1 MNAKTNSEELEIDDL
16 SDIDLLRYNKHILLD
31 EINEDGQ
38 KKLLESHVVLIGLGG
53 LGCPVALYLSASGIG
68 KITIIDH
75 DDVEL
80 SNLQRQILFNP
91 SDVGKNKAYVVA
103 KKLKFLNP
111 MLSVYPINMKV
122 DENFDTEKIKS
133 ANLVIDSTDNYIT
146 RSLINKITLNYKKP
160 LIMGSAIKFSGQVA
174 LFRNDIKNQPC
185 YNCLYNIKKEEKN
198 CLDQGVLSS
207 LTGLVGCIQATE
219 AIKFLINFGEKLE
232 SQLMVID
239 VKQNEF
245 RVVKIKKD
253 TQCEF
258 CNE

>member
-1 MNAKTNSEELEIDDL
+1 MNAKTNSEELEINNL
-16 SDIDLLRYNKHILLD
+16 SDDDLLRYNKHILLD

-91 SDVGKNKAYVVA
+91 SDVGKNERFDA
-103 KKLKFLNP
+103 KR
-111 MLSVYPINMKV
+111 
-122 DENFDTEKIKS
+122 IKS

-185 YNCLYNIKKEEKN
+185 YNCLYNIKNEEKKLLRSGGIVKSN
-198 CLDQGVLSS
+198 WSS
-207 LTGLVGCIQATE
+207 RLYPGDRGYQVS
-219 AIKFLINFGEKLE
+219 N
-232 SQLMVID
+232 
-239 VKQNEF
+239 
-245 RVVKIKKD
+245 
-253 TQCEF
+253 
-258 CNE
+258 

>member
-1 MNAKTNSEELEIDDL
+1 MNAKTNSEELEIDNL

-111 MLSVYPINMKV
+111 MLSVYPLNMKV
-122 DENFDTEKIKS
+122 DENFDTEKIKNR
-133 ANLVIDSTDNYIT
+133 NLAPRISDQEKKLHEEFIQTLGENSIWKK
-146 RSLINKITLNYKKP
+146 INQ
-160 LIMGSAIKFSGQVA
+160 S
-174 LFRNDIKNQPC
+174 KNNQTS
-185 YNCLYNIKKEEKN
+185 E
-198 CLDQGVLSS
+198 
-207 LTGLVGCIQATE
+207 
-219 AIKFLINFGEKLE
+219 
-232 SQLMVID
+232 
-239 VKQNEF
+239 
-245 RVVKIKKD
+245 
-253 TQCEF
+253 
-258 CNE
+258 